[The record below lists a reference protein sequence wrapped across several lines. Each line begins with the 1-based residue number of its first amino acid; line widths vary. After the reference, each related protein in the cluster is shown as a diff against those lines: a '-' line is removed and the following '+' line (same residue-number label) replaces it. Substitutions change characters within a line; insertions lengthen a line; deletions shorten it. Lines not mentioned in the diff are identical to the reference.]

1 MPRHC
6 GYGIMTLSLRNRG
19 KLPHAGGRDA
29 YLITAHPSPT
39 SEDNQLS
46 YRAIRGERTN
56 IMATLPFAAHGDT
69 LPLVKVSP
77 KYAGSGDTRHIEG
90 TVVHVLLLFDN
101 CAQIPITIP
110 GLDAAKLPAPEVVTE
125 RNMKLD
131 FIKARFTDLVI
142 SFSGGDYGAIR
153 YRGTASGIEI
163 LNPGK

>member
-1 MPRHC
+1 
-6 GYGIMTLSLRNRG
+6 
-19 KLPHAGGRDA
+19 
-29 YLITAHPSPT
+29 
-39 SEDNQLS
+39 
-46 YRAIRGERTN
+46 
-56 IMATLPFAAHGDT
+56 MATLPPAAHGDT
-69 LPLVKVSP
+69 LPIVKIAP
-77 KYAGSGDTRHIEG
+77 KYEGAGDARHIAG
-90 TVVHVLLLFDN
+90 TTVTALLLFDN
-101 CAQIPITIP
+101 CATVSITIP